1 MRCERLLAIELCEE
15 IEQFV
20 HEASLHWWNHGV
32 SEESLRTYSFLARR
46 NIPSRLDTIHFQTW
60 KENIHNML
68 QRIPEELE
76 YDDINRIWD
85 DRYFDSIE
93 HRLSDYEQAQEVAP
107 ILELALWKSKME
119 EQLISKGLDAE
130 MKLQFYLYSLS
141 MVCIIIRKAL
151 SFL

>member
-1 MRCERLLAIELCEE
+1 MK
-15 IEQFV
+15 
-20 HEASLHWWNHGV
+20 
-32 SEESLRTYSFLARR
+32 TYSFLARR

-119 EQLISKGLDAE
+119 EQLNSKGLDAE
-130 MKLQFYLYSLS
+130 MKLQCRLYSLS
-141 MVCIIIRKAL
+141 MVCIIIRNAL
-151 SFL
+151 AFL